1 MTPSEK
7 EYLPLRLGQLFK
19 EIGELAM
26 EDVVR
31 RIRITGGITS
41 TADYQLN
48 RLMLLGAT
56 SEEIERE
63 IQKRLNLSYDELY
76 QMYENVIDWE
86 YVRNKDIYEQI
97 NANFIPWEENYQLQ
111 QITKSLI
118 EQTFN
123 ELKNFTQSMGFAINN
138 GNGLEFTP
146 MAEYYQKHLDK
157 TLLSIVTGVTDYNSA
172 LRKCVTQMTN
182 SGIRV
187 VDYATGHSNRIDV
200 AARRAVMTGISQ
212 LTGRIADYN
221 AAMLGTDHFEVAW
234 HAGARNTGSG
244 YFNHQSWQG
253 RVYTSKELR
262 SVCGL
267 GEGGGLLG
275 WNCYHEYYPFFP
287 GLSERNWSDE
297 WLETM
302 NAAEN
307 TPREYDG
314 KWYDMY
320 QATQKQRSMETAMR
334 AQRQKVRLLQAGD
347 ADKNVIL
354 NARIKYNNQ
363 LYEYAKFSNKMNL
376 KQQRERIYLDMRGT
390 VGIQGKTPPLK
401 KIPSSAEV
409 RYSKFSER
417 FRDFNNG
424 QKDVITYKRLLNNL
438 NKSSIGKEIV
448 SYIINHPELN
458 IQMYY
463 NVDHKKD
470 VFGEQLG
477 DDIFIYASE
486 TKTIQKTAETL
497 IHEIT
502 HHRYDIGESRWAECV
517 CKAQEIKHRN
527 KRNELTADELKGII
541 KETKALYPELPWR
554 R

>member
-1 MTPSEK
+1 MRPSEK
-7 EYLPLRLGQLFK
+7 EYLSLRLEQLFR

-41 TADYQLN
+41 TADYQIN

-63 IQKRLNLSYDELY
+63 IQKRLNLSYDQLF
-76 QMYENVIDWE
+76 QMYEDIIDWE
-86 YVRNKDIYEQI
+86 YVRNKDIYEQV

-111 QITKSLI
+111 QLSKSLI
-118 EQTFN
+118 EQTFD
-123 ELKNFTQSMGFAINN
+123 ELRNFTQSMGFAINN
-138 GNGLEFTP
+138 GNGLEFMP
-146 MAEYYQKHLDK
+146 LAEYYQKHLDRA
-157 TLLSIVTGVTDYNSA
+157 LLSIVTGVTDYNTA

-187 VDYATGHSNRIDV
+187 VDYASGHSNRIDV

-212 LTGRIADYN
+212 LTGRITDYN
-221 AAMLGTDHFEVAW
+221 AAKLGTDYFEVAW

-244 YFNHQSWQG
+244 YFNHQGWQG
-253 RVYTSKELR
+253 KVYTSKELR
-262 SVCGL
+262 TVCGL

-287 GLSERNWSDE
+287 GLSERNWPDD
-297 WLETM
+297 WLDKM

-307 TPREYDG
+307 TPREYSG

-334 AQRQKVRLLQAGD
+334 AQREKVRLLQAGE
-347 ADKNVIL
+347 ADEDVIL

-390 VGIQGKTPPLK
+390 VGIHGKTPPLK
-401 KIPSSAEV
+401 KIPPSAEV

-417 FRDFNNG
+417 FKDFNNG
-424 QKDVITYKRLLNNL
+424 QKDTITYKSLLNNL

-448 SYIINHPELN
+448 SYIVNHPELN
-458 IQMYY
+458 IQMCY
-463 NVDHKKD
+463 NVDHKEE
-470 VFGEQLG
+470 VLGEQIG

-517 CKAQEIKHRN
+517 CRAQEIKHRY
-527 KRNELTADELKGII
+527 KRNELTYDELRGII
-541 KETKALYPELPWR
+541 KEIKALYPELPWR
-554 R
+554 